1 MTGGDTK
8 GRMRVEA
15 VFSRSGRTGRW
26 VRGLVAGVAG
36 AGFLVAGCGVYSPYG
51 AQTSGA
57 ATFSVT
63 PFEPL
68 APLATATAA
77 LTFTE
82 SLRDRVQRQSTL
94 RLVDQEGD
102 LRFEADIVGWSITP
116 INIQGN
122 ETAAGNRLT
131 IQVRLVYENTMDE
144 ALSFERTFS
153 RFADYTS
160 TQDLLSVEDALVE
173 DIAGQISQDIFNA
186 TLGNW

>member
-1 MTGGDTK
+1 MDPRGVGIIDFLGGRAN
-8 GRMRVEA
+8 GWA
-15 VFSRSGRTGRW
+15 RW
-26 VRGLVAGVAG
+26 VALGVVAVWLGVS
-36 AGFLVAGCGVYSPYG
+36 GCGVYSPYG

-102 LRFEADIVGWSITP
+102 LRFKADIVGWTITP

-144 ALSFERTFS
+144 DLSFERTFS

-160 TQDLLSVEDALVE
+160 AQDLLAVEDALVE